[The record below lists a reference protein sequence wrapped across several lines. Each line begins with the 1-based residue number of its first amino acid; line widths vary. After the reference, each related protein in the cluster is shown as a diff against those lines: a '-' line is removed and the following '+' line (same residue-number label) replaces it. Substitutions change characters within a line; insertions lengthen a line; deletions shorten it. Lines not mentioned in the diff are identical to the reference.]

1 MSLKMKG
8 LLLFLAGWICPMML
22 QASELPSGILV
33 TKASPSAPN
42 TQASGVIEYV
52 SITEHL
58 IPTTDYITV
67 KKPDGSLDM
76 VPKNLMKLEGR
87 NATGMMKLSD
97 ALEEHDDV
105 QNVYSNFDVDEDDES
120 LA

>member
-1 MSLKMKG
+1 MLNAIQK
-8 LLLFLAGWICPMML
+8 AGI
-22 QASELPSGILV
+22 ETV
-33 TKASPSAPN
+33 SAD
-42 TQASGVIEYV
+42 AVA
-52 SITEHL
+52 
-58 IPTTDYITV
+58 
-67 KKPDGSLDM
+67 M